1 MFYKPFLGTKS
12 TLRFAPPTPPTRL
25 SYYSPA
31 TGVPMSYML
40 SLQVISMETNHVG
53 EVFPGSQREVREFLE
68 ERGYVLAAT
77 VGQDFN
83 RIIL

>member
-12 TLRFAPPTPPTRL
+12 TLRFAPPTRL

-31 TGVPMSYML
+31 TGVPMSYM
-40 SLQVISMETNHVG
+40 QVISMETNHVG

>member
-1 MFYKPFLGTKS
+1 MNQMF
-12 TLRFAPPTPPTRL
+12 
-25 SYYSPA
+25 
-31 TGVPMSYML
+31 

>member
-12 TLRFAPPTPPTRL
+12 TLRFAQPTPPTRL

-31 TGVPMSYML
+31 TGVPMSYM
-40 SLQVISMETNHVG
+40 QVISMETNHVG